1 MDYKLNETY
10 ITFGGF
16 VEMVRFRHVYF
27 VIIFTFYIMILGS
40 NSTIVCLIVI
50 YKNLHYPMYIF
61 IAALLM
67 NSLFYTTAI
76 YPKLL
81 LDLLSDKQIISRTMC
96 YFQYYIFYTSV
107 GAEFM
112 LLTAMAYDRYVSIC
126 KPLEYPNIMKR
137 TTICVLLVLAWL
149 GPACAVAGS
158 AFMSAK
164 EKVCYFTLKGLFC
177 NNSIYKLNCIVSR
190 TLSVYGIIFLL
201 SIAFLPMIYIIFTY
215 TRIFVVCY
223 HGSKNVRRKA
233 VQTCTPHLMVL
244 LNFSL
249 LSAYDIIVVRLE
261 TNISQ
266 SAHFLMT
273 LQLIMYTPLINP
285 IIYGLKMSE
294 IFEKLRRLFCQV
306 K

>member
-158 AFMSAK
+158 AFLSAK
-164 EKVCYFTLKGLFC
+164 EKVCYFTLKELFC
-177 NNSIYKLNCIVSR
+177 NNSIYKLNCTVSR
-190 TLSVYGIIFLL
+190 TLYVYGIIFLF

-223 HGSKNVRRKA
+223 HGSKNVRRKSL
-233 VQTCTPHLMVL
+233 QTCTPHLMVF

-249 LSAYDIIVVRLE
+249 LSAYDVIVVRLE